1 MGQSRNG
8 GNRREGEIFTNTRYR
23 FSAAFQRLM
32 ILLYTL
38 HQKSTWAV
46 PNSPRRPRWAG
57 ADSEARE
64 PKSKRAEKIIFT
76 PV

>member
-46 PNSPRRPRWAG
+46 PTVLGDPGGRGQIVRRENLSLNER
-57 ADSEARE
+57 
-64 PKSKRAEKIIFT
+64 KK
-76 PV
+76 